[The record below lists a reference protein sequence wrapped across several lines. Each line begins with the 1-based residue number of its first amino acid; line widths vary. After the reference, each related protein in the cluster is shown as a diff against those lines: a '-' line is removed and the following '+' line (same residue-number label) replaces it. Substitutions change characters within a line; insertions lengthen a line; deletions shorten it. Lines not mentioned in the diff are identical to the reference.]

1 MKNNIS
7 INKKTLIF
15 LITIIIVLFTT
26 TLITTTILFT
36 NPNKEEKID
45 NSNLTDKEV
54 IEYLESKDYK
64 FEKISFSDDDSTI
77 YTTISN
83 DDIYL
88 QKIVNTYIGTIYT
101 FGNDVYNDENA
112 DIVNLEDNNED
123 EDIQYSAYQKWLTE
137 VNLDDSQI
145 ISALNYYDENNF
157 TEYIDVDELLN

>member
-26 TLITTTILFT
+26 TVITTTILFT

-123 EDIQYSAYQKWLTE
+123 EDIQYSAYQKWLAE

>member
-1 MKNNIS
+1 M
-7 INKKTLIF
+7 
-15 LITIIIVLFTT
+15 
-26 TLITTTILFT
+26 
-36 NPNKEEKID
+36 
-45 NSNLTDKEV
+45 
-54 IEYLESKDYK
+54 
-64 FEKISFSDDDSTI
+64 
-77 YTTISN
+77 
-83 DDIYL
+83 

-157 TEYIDVDELLN
+157 AEYIDVDELLN

>member
-26 TLITTTILFT
+26 TVITTTILFT

-54 IEYLESKDYK
+54 IEYLEGKDYK

-83 DDIYL
+83 EDIYL

-123 EDIQYSAYQKWLTE
+123 EDIQYSAYQKWLAE